1 MADTE
6 KLPLAEVYIDESS
19 QTNHRY
25 LVLGGVIAETSDV
38 QVASESIAQAR
49 LPELPSGTMK
59 WGKVSR
65 SKLAAYI
72 RVVDRFFE
80 LGDTMTLDFHSLV
93 VDTTKQDHAR
103 YNQGSRD
110 VGFNKEVYQ
119 LATKFGRCYKAHFHI
134 YPDRRTTNQTTE
146 ELRLI
151 LNRGARKAGDNRDWP
166 FRRVQFR
173 EPEECQLLQL
183 ADVFAGAIAW
193 HLNGHGNQPNA
204 SPAKTELGAHIL
216 SAAGVTDVTRD
227 TAKLGRFTI
236 WHRRLK

>member
-80 LGDTMTLDFHSLV
+80 LGDTMTLDFPLSGRRH
-93 VDTTKQDHAR
+93 DEAR
-103 YNQGSRD
+103 SRKVQPRKPRRGLQQGNLPTRHKIS
-110 VGFNKEVYQ
+110 
-119 LATKFGRCYKAHFHI
+119 A
-134 YPDRRTTNQTTE
+134 
-146 ELRLI
+146 
-151 LNRGARKAGDNRDWP
+151 
-166 FRRVQFR
+166 
-173 EPEECQLLQL
+173 LLQ
-183 ADVFAGAIAW
+183 GA
-193 HLNGHGNQPNA
+193 LSYLPRLTQPA
-204 SPAKTELGAHIL
+204 ESRP
-216 SAAGVTDVTRD
+216 
-227 TAKLGRFTI
+227 
-236 WHRRLK
+236 RRRGFDATSQV